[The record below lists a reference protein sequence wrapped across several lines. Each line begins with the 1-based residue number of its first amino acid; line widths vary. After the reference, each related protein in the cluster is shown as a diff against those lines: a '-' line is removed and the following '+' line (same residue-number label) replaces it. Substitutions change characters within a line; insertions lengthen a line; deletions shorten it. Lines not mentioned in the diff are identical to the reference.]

1 MGKINLSKRLQ
12 EVTNFT
18 VENKTIADIG
28 SDHAYLPIYLIQ
40 HGMTNSA
47 IAGEVVEGPYKHALE
62 TVEQYNL
69 EEAVDVRFGDGL
81 NVLHPNEDIGTIFI
95 CGMGGLLISEIIAD
109 GRGKDLLPKE
119 ARLVLQPNN
128 NEKNLREYLIENSYD
143 IIQESIVEDNRKIYE
158 IIVAELSDDK
168 PSYSEDALLF
178 GPKLLEAKSP
188 TFLDKWQKELTK
200 NKNILNNLKNT
211 ENNEKIELLK
221 NHINQIEK
229 VIS

>member
-12 EVTNFT
+12 EVTKFT
-18 VENKTIADIG
+18 VNNKPIADIG

-40 HGMTNSA
+40 HDMIEIA

-62 TVEQYNL
+62 TVEQYNMQ
-69 EEAVDVRFGDGL
+69 EVVDVRFGNGL

-109 GRGKDLLPKE
+109 GKEKELLPKQ

-128 NEKNLREYLIENSYD
+128 NEKNLREYLVENSYQ
-143 IIQESIVEDNRKIYE
+143 IIEESIVEDNRKIYE
-158 IIVAELSDDK
+158 VIVAEFSDTQPD
-168 PSYSEDALLF
+168 YSDIDLLF
-178 GPKLLEAKSP
+178 GPKLLETKSP
-188 TFLDKWQKELTK
+188 TFLKKWQLELDK
-200 NKNILNNLKNT
+200 NRTIVNNLINT
-211 ENNEKIELLK
+211 SNAEKIALLK
-221 NHINQIEK
+221 EQINQIEK